1 MHQQCFECDRKQVNK
16 IKQILSISEKQ
27 EKELEVIVN
36 NYIKTVDMNKTNPE
50 VMGEIW
56 KLISNYTGNN
66 NPYKEVKS
74 YYNQE
79 VLKVKDEIQNIIYSS
94 NDIYYTAIKIAVV
107 GNLIDFSAN
116 HQFDMNIL
124 KSMIYDI
131 LNKELSIDDSA
142 QLKESLSTAKSVLYI
157 GDNCGEIVLDKMFI
171 EVIKKIYP
179 QIDFY
184 YGIRGQPIINDVTI
198 DDATEVN
205 MHEIAEVISNGD
217 GSLGTVLEK
226 TSHKFQEVFKK
237 VDLVI
242 CKGQGN
248 YEGLISETRNNL
260 YFMFMAKCNIIAEPL
275 GLETL
280 SIVCMKKK

>member
-56 KLISNYTGNN
+56 KLISNYTSNN

-260 YFMFMAKCNIIAEPL
+260 YFMFMAKCNIIAKPL
-275 GLETL
+275 GLE
-280 SIVCMKKK
+280 

>member
-56 KLISNYTGNN
+56 KLISNYTSNN

-179 QIDFY
+179 QIHFY
-184 YGIRGQPIINDVTI
+184 YGVRGQPIINDVTI